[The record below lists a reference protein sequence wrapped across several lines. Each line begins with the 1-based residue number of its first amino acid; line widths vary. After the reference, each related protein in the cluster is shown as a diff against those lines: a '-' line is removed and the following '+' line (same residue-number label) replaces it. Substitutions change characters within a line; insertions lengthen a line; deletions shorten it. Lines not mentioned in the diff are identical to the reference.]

1 MPASVASSTAGDS
14 RQEPGDSSGGE
25 RVTEFFQEALKR
37 SSGRRSQKA
46 KQEYPLQTIQLD
58 NGTET
63 VLSILRRNWQ
73 EKQHRKANG
82 EEETDL
88 RDTIQ
93 ELRQQSDAIQTVR
106 KERVFDDEITE
117 EEMDIIQQRVALQQR
132 QFQEYQRRENAR
144 KFAKIRNMF
153 EYLRTE
159 EIEEALEE
167 ANNDEDAAILKFT
180 QTAYLMK
187 LRKRIAE
194 KHQPIQSEVVMTEEQ
209 QQAYERL
216 VEKRKKAAKKT
227 TTEESKKRCIRFS
240 RLRLDD
246 ALSQLENGVDPAKV
260 FEGWSDARVRAYK
273 QIKTKPNS
281 YYYRFN
287 APGEKQRNGPW
298 TKEERTMFF
307 KRLEEV
313 GADGQWG
320 IFSIAIPGRVGYQCS
335 NFYRHLLKTGEIVDE
350 NYTIDSKGELR
361 YLFGKKE
368 GGKGVIRVHSKH
380 GSGGARSQNGGGKK
394 RKRKSAYGDEDDDDD
409 GNVDDLFDQDDS
421 GNFTCKASW
430 ATTRRTRARME
441 AAEAESEGT
450 PVDAYENP
458 LAGFV
463 DPITLEEVVKP
474 AISPYGHVMSYA
486 SWIRC
491 LSSEERKNICPLT
504 KKPLTKR
511 ELVVLTYDNI
521 DEYRRMVPGI
531 HYAHS
536 EENPENQAQK
546 PVGQNMHGRAS
557 YACSDAGTEQN
568 IFTYSPPLLRGCIAQ
583 RDVQEGSLTSS
594 AGLVFVQSNPTADCL
609 DKHSAVHV
617 MRPTNS
623 LHLLEFTPHIPHT
636 MGDRQNLVSNAAP
649 IAGASVDLEAGG
661 QPFSNA
667 GQPAASENIFKQSS
681 HPIALFFHLAFRT
694 GAMLTYLFCSLFT
707 GSYVLPFVIIV
718 LLLAFDFWTV
728 KNVTGRLLVG
738 LRWWNEIKEDGSTE
752 WKFESREN
760 RIVNATDSRVFWF
773 SLYLTPAIWA
783 LFAFF
788 TITRVMWLLI
798 TIVAITM
805 SMANVIGYTKC
816 EKNAKAKVTNFIAGQ
831 GVVQGFVGSM
841 ISNRLGG
848 LFVGGG
854 GAAGR

>member
-1 MPASVASSTAGDS
+1 MPASVASSTAGDP
-14 RQEPGDSSGGE
+14 RQETGDSPGGE
-25 RVTEFFQEALKR
+25 RVTEFFPEEVVTDFFPNAAALKR
-37 SSGRRSQKA
+37 SSGRRTQKT
-46 KQEYPLQTIQLD
+46 KQDYPLQTIPFD

-73 EKQHRKANG
+73 EKEDRKANG

-132 QFQEYQRRENAR
+132 QFQEYQRRETAR

-153 EYLRTE
+153 EYLRTA

-167 ANNDEDAAILKFT
+167 ANNDEDTAILKFT

-187 LRKRIAE
+187 LRKRIAQ

-227 TTEESKKRCIRFS
+227 TTEESKKFS

-246 ALSQLENGVDPAKV
+246 ALSQLENGVDPSKV

-298 TKEERTMFF
+298 TKVRLQEFGTQQFQALKPTLMQEERTMFF

-450 PVDAYENP
+450 PVDGYENP

-474 AISPYGHVMSYA
+474 AMSPYGHVMSYA

-491 LSSEERKNICPLT
+491 LSSEEQKNICPLT

-521 DEYRRMVPGI
+521 DEYR
-531 HYAHS
+531 
-536 EENPENQAQK
+536 
-546 PVGQNMHGRAS
+546 
-557 YACSDAGTEQN
+557 D
-568 IFTYSPPLLRGCIAQ
+568 
-583 RDVQEGSLTSS
+583 
-594 AGLVFVQSNPTADCL
+594 
-609 DKHSAVHV
+609 
-617 MRPTNS
+617 
-623 LHLLEFTPHIPHT
+623 
-636 MGDRQNLVSNAAP
+636 
-649 IAGASVDLEAGG
+649 
-661 QPFSNA
+661 
-667 GQPAASENIFKQSS
+667 
-681 HPIALFFHLAFRT
+681 
-694 GAMLTYLFCSLFT
+694 
-707 GSYVLPFVIIV
+707 
-718 LLLAFDFWTV
+718 
-728 KNVTGRLLVG
+728 
-738 LRWWNEIKEDGSTE
+738 
-752 WKFESREN
+752 
-760 RIVNATDSRVFWF
+760 RIVN
-773 SLYLTPAIWA
+773 
-783 LFAFF
+783 
-788 TITRVMWLLI
+788 
-798 TIVAITM
+798 
-805 SMANVIGYTKC
+805 K
-816 EKNAKAKVTNFIAGQ
+816 
-831 GVVQGFVGSM
+831 
-841 ISNRLGG
+841 
-848 LFVGGG
+848 
-854 GAAGR
+854 